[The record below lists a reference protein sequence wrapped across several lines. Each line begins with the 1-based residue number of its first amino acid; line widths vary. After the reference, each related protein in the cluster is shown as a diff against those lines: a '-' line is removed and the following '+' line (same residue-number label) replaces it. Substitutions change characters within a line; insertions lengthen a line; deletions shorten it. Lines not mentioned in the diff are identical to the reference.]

1 MMGRCSALLV
11 AVATVASVAGE
22 KCDLPAV
29 EMNYEKKW
37 GDLSPSFQKGV
48 AGCGYTEKDWNSLD
62 LGKFKMDCV
71 KCYDDLDKE
80 KQEAV
85 SLIYGGEKCAKD
97 AFTTTWGF
105 DCEKIM
111 KEPKDKRDALYEDVI
126 EKMMTSIAAESCD
139 PGVEKEFEKK
149 WEDLSPAF
157 KKGAA
162 GCGYT
167 SKEWNSVDVKDLKM
181 DCVKCYAD
189 LDKEQKAA
197 VSSMYGGEK
206 CAKTAFELT
215 WTIDCDK
222 VMKMPK
228 DKRDAAYEAAL
239 EKAMGPYMSEKFLVY
254 TVRAKAAVPWQTFG
268 AAGLCVISLSA
279 VALAVARRRRIEQ
292 QAPADELQSDTEMQ
306 PMFPSVAE

>member
-1 MMGRCSALLV
+1 MMCRCSALLV

-29 EMNYEKKW
+29 EKEYEKKW
-37 GDLSPSFQKGV
+37 GDLSSGFQKGLE
-48 AGCGYTEKDWNSLD
+48 GCGYTEKEWNSLD
-62 LGKFKMDCV
+62 MKDLKMDCV
-71 KCYDDLDKE
+71 KCYDDLSKE

-85 SLIYGGEKCAKD
+85 FLMYGSEKCAQE
-97 AFTTTWGF
+97 AFAVTWNL
-105 DCEKIM
+105 DCEEIM
-111 KEPKDKRDALYEDVI
+111 KMPKDKRDAAYEDEI
-126 EKMMTSIAAESCD
+126 EKMMTPLAAESCD

-167 SKEWNSVDVKDLKM
+167 SKEWNSEDVKDLKM

-189 LDKEQKAA
+189 LDKEQKVA
-197 VSSMYGGEK
+197 VSSMYGGDK
-206 CAKTAFELT
+206 CAKKAFELT
-215 WTIDCDK
+215 WSIDCDK

-239 EKAMGPYMSEKFLVY
+239 EKAMAPYMSEKFLVY

-268 AAGLCVISLSA
+268 AAGLCAISLSA
-279 VALAVARRRRIEQ
+279 VALAVSRRRRIEQ
-292 QAPADELQSDTEMQ
+292 QAPADELHSDTEMQ